1 MSIVINGLTISQ
13 SSQFT
18 MKDGIQES
26 SQLEPNS
33 ASPVLKTPI
42 VITLD
47 PNFPYDLLATD
58 FSVNATSVDEN
69 NLTPIRYM
77 NVLSVDD

>member
-1 MSIVINGLTISQ
+1 MTIVINGLTITNEFD
-13 SSQFT
+13 FT
-18 MKDGIQES
+18 MKDGIQAS
-26 SQLEPNS
+26 DQLEPNS

-47 PNFPYDLLATD
+47 PNFPYDLNAAD

-69 NLTPIRYM
+69 NQTPIRYL
-77 NVLSVDD
+77 NVLSVED